1 MSSNPYIAKAIHQSP
16 SPIHFPKVKSH
27 AGIIGN
33 EFADALARESITTNF
48 DVADTSTKT
57 AAPEET
63 PFYSIFWLSIEYEE
77 H

>member
-1 MSSNPYIAKAIHQSP
+1 M
-16 SPIHFPKVKSH
+16 PIHYYKVKSH
-27 AGIIGN
+27 ADIIGI
-33 EFADALARESITTNF
+33 EYVDALARKSITTNF

-63 PFYSIFWLSIEYEE
+63 PFYSIFWLAIEYEK

>member
-1 MSSNPYIAKAIHQSP
+1 L
-16 SPIHFPKVKSH
+16 PIHNYKVKSYTD
-27 AGIIGN
+27 IIGI
-33 EFADALARESITTNF
+33 EYADALARKSITTHF